1 MPSIYAADVQ
11 LGKPKKIA
19 SDDAYK
25 ENVAPTKKEN
35 IPPTDKPKR
44 TLSEETKQ
52 KLKEARERKKQE
64 RLDAAKQAEEA
75 EQAERDAAQQAEQAA
90 QAKKEAAAAKRRE
103 ARLKRKASAGPV
115 TPEPSTKEDSP
126 ISDAPA
132 ADGTT
137 AGPSKPKRQRK
148 AKVETPELSAQE
160 IADTKKAP
168 GDQPPQWFTKFVTT
182 IMTEKKEQEG
192 VKASKRELKV
202 EGEKAAEQKWA
213 DSYTRDRIRNAVDGH
228 LGQMYSMIFR

>member
-25 ENVAPTKKEN
+25 ENVA
-35 IPPTDKPKR
+35 PTDKPKR

-103 ARLKRKASAGPV
+103 ARLKRKASAGPT

-126 ISDAPA
+126 VSDAPA
-132 ADGTT
+132 ADGTS

-148 AKVETPELSAQE
+148 AKVEPPTPELTAKE
-160 IADTKKAP
+160 IADTKTAP
-168 GDQPPQWFTKFVTT
+168 GDQPPQWFSKFVTT

-192 VKASKRELKV
+192 IKTSKRELKAA
-202 EGEKAAEQKWA
+202 GEKAAEQKWA

-228 LGQMYSMIFR
+228 LQQMYSMIFR